1 MADIKWI
8 KLTTDMFDDEKIKI
22 IQSMPEG
29 DALLVVW
36 IRLIMLAGKT
46 NENGYVYIS
55 ENIPYTEDMLS
66 TVFAK
71 PVNIIRL
78 ALTTFQKFRMIEVDE
93 AGIYI
98 INFEKHQN
106 IDGMEKIREQ
116 NRLRKAKQRENQKLL
131 SGISECHVTSH
142 DMSRDTSRNVT
153 QQNKNKKENKNINIL
168 PGAND
173 APDMQNA
180 VCFLPLNDNTEF
192 PVYQEQVE
200 EWADL
205 YPAVAVIQQIKNMRG
220 WLLANP
226 KKKKTRNGILRF
238 INGWLSKEQDKPHT
252 AQIPEILNAGYEG
265 VNELP

>member
-8 KLTTDMFDDEKIKI
+8 KLTTNMFDDEKIKI

-46 NENGYVYIS
+46 NDMGYVYIS
-55 ENIPYTEDMLS
+55 ENIPYTEDMLATIFS
-66 TVFAK
+66 K

-78 ALTTFQKFRMIEVDE
+78 ALTTFQKFGMIEVDE
-93 AGIYI
+93 SGIYI

-106 IDGMEKIREQ
+106 IDGLEKIREQ
-116 NRLRKAKQRENQKLL
+116 NRLRKAKQREKQKLS
-131 SGISECHVTSH
+131 SGNSECHVSGH
-142 DMSRDTSRNVT
+142 EVSRDTSRNVT

-168 PGAND
+168 SGAN
-173 APDMQNA
+173 APDQQN
-180 VCFLPLNDNTEF
+180 VICFLPLNDNTEF
-192 PVYQEQVE
+192 PVYKEQVE

-226 KKKKTRNGILRF
+226 KRRKTRSGISRF
-238 INGWLSKEQDKPHT
+238 INNWLSKEQDKPHT
-252 AQIPEILNAGYEG
+252 AQASETVNAGYEG